1 MAFKKSLQTPFGIE
15 VQNAYHRVE
24 GVRLISKTQIK
35 FQLRASVD
43 GVLPHFADSAYECE
57 YDLNGENP
65 IKQAYRHL
73 KTMPEFSDIT
83 DC

>member
-1 MAFKKSLQTPFGIE
+1 MAFKKSMQTPFGVE

-57 YDLNGENP
+57 YDIAGGNP
-65 IKQAYRHL
+65 IKQAYLHL
-73 KTMPEFSDIT
+73 KTMPEFAGAT